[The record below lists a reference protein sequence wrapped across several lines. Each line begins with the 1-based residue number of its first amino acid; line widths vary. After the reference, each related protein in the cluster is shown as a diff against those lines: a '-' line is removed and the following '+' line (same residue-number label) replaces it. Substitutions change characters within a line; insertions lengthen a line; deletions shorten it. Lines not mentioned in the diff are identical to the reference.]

1 MKSRMNPLVFLASV
15 AMFAGTSS
23 AQETSPATASD
34 PEVHQARAL
43 LQSGREDIVKD
54 EMRFSEEEAADFWPV
69 YERYQV
75 ALQSVR
81 DRFADVLV
89 SYTNA
94 YRAGAVTEELAI
106 QYVEEYLD
114 IQKEELEIKLD
125 YLNDFR
131 EVLPARKAGR
141 FYQLENKIEVEIEY
155 QLSLIVPL
163 MDPV

>member
-1 MKSRMNPLVFLASV
+1 MNSKIKPLVFLVSV
-15 AMFAGTSS
+15 ALFAGTSN
-23 AQETSPATASD
+23 AQESPPATASD
-34 PEVHQARAL
+34 PAVGQARAL
-43 LQSGREDIVKD
+43 LKSGREDIIKE
-54 EMRFSEEEAADFWPV
+54 EMRFSEEEAAAFWPV
-69 YERYQV
+69 YEKYQL
-75 ALQSVR
+75 ALQSMR
-81 DRFADVLV
+81 NRFADVLV

-94 YRAGAVTEELAI
+94 YRTGAVTEELAI

-114 IQKEELEIKLD
+114 IQKEELAIKLD
-125 YLNDFR
+125 YLDDFR